1 MELWKDCCSV
11 FLSAK
16 TDNELFVYLFADNW
30 VITIQEPICFRRFR
44 RWAHMPRIS
53 MISFCRDLVGLVF
66 LFLNTEKIQTC
77 VCLSKYI
84 SPFAL

>member
-16 TDNELFVYLFADNW
+16 TNNELFVYLFADNW
-30 VITIQEPICFRRFR
+30 VITIQEPICFR